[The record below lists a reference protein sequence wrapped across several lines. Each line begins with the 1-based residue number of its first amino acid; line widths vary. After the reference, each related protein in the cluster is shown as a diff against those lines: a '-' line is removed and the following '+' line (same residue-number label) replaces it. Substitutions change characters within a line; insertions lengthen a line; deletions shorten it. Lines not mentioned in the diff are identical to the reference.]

1 MQMQNRVVLVTG
13 GARGIGRGV
22 CMVMAE
28 RGADTIAADLNLEG
42 AQAVAGELERFG
54 HRTGAFRVD
63 VTVRSEIDE
72 MVAGVIERF
81 GRIDVLVNA
90 AGVIGAPGFEDTT
103 RSREE
108 DWDITFDVNVKGTA
122 LTSDAVAAHMKER
135 RSGKI
140 VNIASQAGRGGGGGG
155 GAYGASKAAVIH
167 LTQSYALDL
176 APYDINVNVICPG
189 SLWTPMWERIAE
201 RSRRN
206 QPALAHLTPRQ
217 IFEKAIRERL
227 PPGTRAD
234 PRGHRQGGGLPGL
247 RRRRQH
253 HGPIPKRQRRHTNGL
268 DEGNCLLATC
278 ASQSTSRRRYRRC
291 LT

>member
-1 MQMQNRVVLVTG
+1 MEANMQMQDRVVLVTG
-13 GARGIGRGV
+13 GASGIGRGV
-22 CMVMAE
+22 CMVMAD
-28 RGADTIAADLNLEG
+28 RGADAVAADINLEG

-54 HRTGAFRVD
+54 HRTGAFQVD
-63 VTVRSEIDE
+63 VTDSAEIDR

-90 AGVIGAPGFEDTT
+90 AGVIGAPGFEDATT
-103 RSREE
+103 SREE

-201 RSRRN
+201 RGRRN
-206 QPALAHLTPRQ
+206 NPDLAHLTPRQ
-217 IFEKAIRERL
+217 IFERSIRERCPL
-227 PPGTRAD
+227 GREQTPEDIGKAAAFLASDDAVNIT
-234 PRGHRQGGGLPGL
+234 GQSLNVNGGI
-247 RRRRQH
+247 RM
-253 HGPIPKRQRRHTNGL
+253 
-268 DEGNCLLATC
+268 D
-278 ASQSTSRRRYRRC
+278 
-291 LT
+291 